1 MRPPRARSEP
11 CLTLSP
17 VASQQ
22 LVEPAAVHPVV
33 PGQLSDRTPFQKV
46 RLYQIPPQLH
56 RKTLQPRCLL
66 CLDTCVSP
74 GVAYLLNSHTFT
86 STREAPGQNVQI
98 VLRPKCSIHV
108 MPSVG
113 LNRTRN
119 YSPLMGGPS
128 NRPDQVGPVGLKNL
142 DSDAPSRILMGHAAR
157 WYSLISPPRICFRR
171 TRASIGI
178 VVRSVEE
185 FGASGGRWPRE
196 RCGPGPL

>member
-74 GVAYLLNSHTFT
+74 GVAYLLNSHT
-86 STREAPGQNVQI
+86 
-98 VLRPKCSIHV
+98 
-108 MPSVG
+108 PSDTLQVHALQAWDLGVFGVG
-113 LNRTRN
+113 LFTDT
-119 YSPLMGGPS
+119 L
-128 NRPDQVGPVGLKNL
+128 QV
-142 DSDAPSRILMGHAAR
+142 HA
-157 WYSLISPPRICFRR
+157 SQC
-171 TRASIGI
+171 
-178 VVRSVEE
+178 
-185 FGASGGRWPRE
+185 
-196 RCGPGPL
+196 

>member
-74 GVAYLLNSHTFT
+74 GVAYLLNSHTARP
-86 STREAPGQNVQI
+86 TRVVDLRFPESEWDGARIHARKLPG
-98 VLRPKCSIHV
+98 
-108 MPSVG
+108 
-113 LNRTRN
+113 
-119 YSPLMGGPS
+119 
-128 NRPDQVGPVGLKNL
+128 
-142 DSDAPSRILMGHAAR
+142 
-157 WYSLISPPRICFRR
+157 SLAYESY
-171 TRASIGI
+171 
-178 VVRSVEE
+178 RS
-185 FGASGGRWPRE
+185 
-196 RCGPGPL
+196 